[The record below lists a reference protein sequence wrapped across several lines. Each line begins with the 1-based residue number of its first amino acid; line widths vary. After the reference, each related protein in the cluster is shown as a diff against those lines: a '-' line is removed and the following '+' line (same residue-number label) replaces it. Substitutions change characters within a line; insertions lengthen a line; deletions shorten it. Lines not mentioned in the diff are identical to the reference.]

1 MYTYLETGERLQCRK
16 CGTEA
21 WCIDTTTEG
30 LKVGCSKCDEVITGD
45 HAEAMCFEQ
54 RLYVE
59 AGRYKDQVKQAG
71 SLNGIPIPESVEKY
85 RMQLIP
91 GDREAYPLRFKLVD
105 PNRPF
110 HYLLAA
116 HT

>member
-1 MYTYLETGERLQCRK
+1 MHTCLETGEPLKCRK

-45 HAEAMCFEQ
+45 RAEAMCFEQ

-59 AGRYKDQVKQAG
+59 VGRYKNQVKRAG
-71 SLNGIPIPESVEKY
+71 SSNGIPIPESVKK
-85 RMQLIP
+85 RRDKLMP
-91 GDREAYPLRFKLVD
+91 GDREAYPLRSKIMED
-105 PNRPF
+105 PDWPF
-110 HYLLAA
+110 HY
-116 HT
+116 